1 MNKNIFLNLSSS
13 SLFFNYK
20 VIQLGILTI
29 FLFVKNNN
37 ILINRRLKNKSMLSF
52 IFPLCM
58 QFSFCDYVI
67 LVNAQFSLCYIKYYI
82 RIVLELLI
90 YYKQL
95 CVNILQRRKIN
106 N

>member
-1 MNKNIFLNLSSS
+1 MVTLFIIFFFILSG
-13 SLFFNYK
+13 K
-20 VIQLGILTI
+20 
-29 FLFVKNNN
+29 
-37 ILINRRLKNKSMLSF
+37 LKNKRYNKIKNYYYNNMLSF